1 MESAKVSQ
9 KFPEDAG
16 LLRGQ
21 PGPKFL
27 QDFPSAGLA
36 RQLGLESHEA
46 LDIREQLIVL
56 CGCGGTGDPVL
67 KTPLSRILPLLGSSQ
82 VIPLPHFGQQ

>member
-1 MESAKVSQ
+1 MESAEVSQ

-21 PGPKFL
+21 LGPKFL
-27 QDFPSAGLA
+27 QDFASAGLA

-46 LDIREQLIVL
+46 PDIREQLIVL
-56 CGCGGTGDPVL
+56 CGCGGPGDPVL
-67 KTPLSRILPLLGSSQ
+67 KTPLSRIRPLLGSSQ
-82 VIPLPHFGQQ
+82 VVPLPHFGQ